1 MHGGLCVYYITACKL
16 GLTAGSGGLFL
27 EIAEFVEED
36 KCRIHNFSPK
46 TSEPYEGIVHL
57 GTRRGI

>member
-1 MHGGLCVYYITACKL
+1 MHWGLFINYLTECKL
-16 GLTAGSGGLFL
+16 GLTAGSGGHFF
-27 EIAEFVEED
+27 EFAEFVEED

-46 TSEPYEGIVHL
+46 TSEPYEGIIHL